1 MQLHTLIPFLI
12 RNNMCVGAAFNKVRQ
27 STTRRVGCG
36 IDTAAIYLG
45 FAAKTAPIPNK
56 LL

>member
-12 RNNMCVGAAFNKVRQ
+12 RNNMCAGAAL
-27 STTRRVGCG
+27 
-36 IDTAAIYLG
+36 AAIYLG
-45 FAAKTAPIPNK
+45 FAAKAAPAPDK